1 LDYTTEKDRVISECV
16 EQPEGYRATPDFMF
30 DPPLVIHG
38 KDIRW
43 IEVKNSLLI
52 PEVSFDTQSKIKEQ
66 AQKFV
71 ERFGHGAFVWT
82 KCGFVK
88 SLDKFIPGVM
98 HLSYTVAHSGQ
109 RPKQTDKQPALFPS
123 RPNIGGE
130 DVADATPPPA
140 PTFWRH
146 PVASPTSSMLATML
160 ATSGHTMSAQQLGNA
175 TLIATHTDV
184 PFSAFDP
191 FVMSTLVGMALPVD
205 IPTPGMALPVMPTWG
220 KGHTIHNDSATSSSS
235 PAPIVD
241 ARALVVDVDAP
252 TTILQVRLADGS
264 RKLVKA
270 NHTHTVLQLRTH
282 ISTLSP
288 GLTFTL
294 KVGFPPKP
302 LPDEQLSLADAKLL
316 NETIVQTDARPQATG
331 TVGDER
337 DLAMSQPP
345 FPPHGGQDGR
355 GQGGRGGQT
364 GRGPAG
370 LPQGQP
376 MPMNMPRK
384 PRLRHSTELSCA
396 SSSQYATSAAN

>member
-1 LDYTTEKDRVISECV
+1 V
-16 EQPEGYRATPDFMF
+16 EQPEGFRATPDFLF

-52 PEVSFDTQSKIKEQ
+52 PDVSFDTQSQIKDQ
-66 AQKFV
+66 ARKFV

-98 HLSYTVAHSGQ
+98 HLSYTVAHSGK

-146 PVASPTSSMLATML
+146 PVAAPV
-160 ATSGHTMSAQQLGNA
+160 SGHTMSAQQLGNA

-184 PFSAFDP
+184 PFSAFDLS
-191 FVMSTLVGMALPVD
+191 VMSTVGNAMPR
-205 IPTPGMALPVMPTWG
+205 PTWG

-345 FPPHGGQDGR
+345 VPPHGGQDGR

-376 MPMNMPRK
+376 MPMNMPRGMASTGMPPRYPPMQGQPTMQMYPAMYK
-384 PRLRHSTELSCA
+384 PMPTVST
-396 SSSQYATSAAN
+396 SQHVAPA

>member
-1 LDYTTEKDRVISECV
+1 
-16 EQPEGYRATPDFMF
+16 
-30 DPPLVIHG
+30 
-38 KDIRW
+38 
-43 IEVKNSLLI
+43 
-52 PEVSFDTQSKIKEQ
+52 
-66 AQKFV
+66 
-71 ERFGHGAFVWT
+71 
-82 KCGFVK
+82 
-88 SLDKFIPGVM
+88 
-98 HLSYTVAHSGQ
+98 
-109 RPKQTDKQPALFPS
+109 
-123 RPNIGGE
+123 
-130 DVADATPPPA
+130 
-140 PTFWRH
+140 
-146 PVASPTSSMLATML
+146 MLATML

-184 PFSAFDP
+184 PFSAFDLS
-191 FVMSTLVGMALPVD
+191 VMSTVGNAMPR
-205 IPTPGMALPVMPTWG
+205 PTWG

-345 FPPHGGQDGR
+345 VPPHGGQDGR

-384 PRLRHSTELSCA
+384 PRLRRSTELSCA

>member
-1 LDYTTEKDRVISECV
+1 MQWVQQLPNGLMTVQRLICPAASEMGGLAAPDGVLSVDWPKVEEVMNRPTEAPAQSDYRPSMA
-16 EQPEGYRATPDFMF
+16 G
-30 DPPLVIHG
+30 DP
-38 KDIRW
+38 
-43 IEVKNSLLI
+43 
-52 PEVSFDTQSKIKEQ
+52 
-66 AQKFV
+66 
-71 ERFGHGAFVWT
+71 
-82 KCGFVK
+82 C
-88 SLDKFIPGVM
+88 
-98 HLSYTVAHSGQ
+98 
-109 RPKQTDKQPALFPS
+109 FPS
-123 RPNIGGE
+123 QEE

-146 PVASPTSSMLATML
+146 PVAAPV
-160 ATSGHTMSAQQLGNA
+160 SGHTMSAQQLGNA
-175 TLIATHTDV
+175 TLIATHSDV
-184 PFSAFDP
+184 PFSAFDLS
-191 FVMSTLVGMALPVD
+191 VMSTVGNAMPR
-205 IPTPGMALPVMPTWG
+205 PTWG

-241 ARALVVDVDAP
+241 ALALVVDEGAP

-264 RKLVKA
+264 RERVKA

-316 NETIVQTDARPQATG
+316 NETIVQTVARPQATG

-384 PRLRHSTELSCA
+384 PRLRR
-396 SSSQYATSAAN
+396 